1 MLRIGDKVR
10 PTRDWYKDYI
20 DEYWEMISYP
30 DVQFW
35 TPDFSDEQVD
45 ELRNKDVGIVSEI
58 NGGGVKG
65 TEVSVEWI
73 KTNKHKNLQ
82 PKNAWWEEEELE
94 VISRN
99 SVYSK

>member
-20 DEYWEMISYP
+20 DRSWVLFSDP
-30 DVQFW
+30 FW
-35 TPDFSDEQVD
+35 IRNFSDEQVD
-45 ELRNKDVGIVSEI
+45 ELRKKDIGIVSEI

-73 KTNKHKNLQ
+73 KTNKYKNLQ
-82 PKNAWWEEEELE
+82 PKNAWWEEKELE

-99 SVYSK
+99 NVYSK